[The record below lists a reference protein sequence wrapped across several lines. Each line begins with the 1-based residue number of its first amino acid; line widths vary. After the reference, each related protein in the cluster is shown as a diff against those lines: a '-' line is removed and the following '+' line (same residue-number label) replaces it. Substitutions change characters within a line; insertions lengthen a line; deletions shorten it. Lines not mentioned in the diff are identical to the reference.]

1 MKVDKKEI
9 KELIIRFVNMKT
21 KDLKEY
27 LREGEYKGYSKLKKA
42 ELLDWVADLVLDDF
56 EYLKNLDEEE
66 EMEREQERL
75 QKEMEERK
83 KQREELERE
92 LEENEREYEEGKK
105 QREKEKEERNRV
117 WEEECARRE
126 KEREAEMRE
135 AEERARKAREE
146 YEQAKEEEKAWEKE
160 REERERSWEEAKAK
174 FASNFEKLFRDMMNG
189 NLSDKNTLIIKVEDE
204 NKKLLKKMFK
214 DLSKL
219 YHPDLQKDDKNKEI
233 NEEMMKFINSF
244 RDNVKRICE

>member
-9 KELIIRFVNMKT
+9 KELIVRFATMKT

-27 LREGEYKGYSKLKKA
+27 LKEGEYRGYSKLKKA
-42 ELLDWVADLVLDDF
+42 ELLDWVVDLVLDDF

-66 EMEREQERL
+66 ERD
-75 QKEMEERK
+75 KEL
-83 KQREELERE
+83 EELERE
-92 LEENEREYEEGKK
+92 QEELQREMEEIDKEYEERVEQIKK
-105 QREKEKEERNRV
+105 EREERNKI

-126 KEREAEMRE
+126 EERQQRARE
-135 AEERARKAREE
+135 AEERVRKSKEE
-146 YEQAKEEEKAWEKE
+146 YEQAKVERETWEQEK
-160 REERERSWEEAKAK
+160 EEREREWKEAKAK
-174 FASNFEKLFRDMMNG
+174 FTSNFEKLFRDMING

-204 NKKLLKKMFK
+204 NKRLLKKMFK

-219 YHPDLQKDDKNKEI
+219 YHPDLQRDDKNKEI